1 MHSQPKNRRDNRG
14 QGQGQY
20 QGSPGQRGR
29 GQGGRGQ
36 GGRGQGN
43 RGQGGRGQGPNR
55 PAPLMQIPRRNFD
68 NFPRPMMFQRPGFP
82 RNNNVR
88 PLFQQSP
95 RMTMRDEM
103 MFHQRR
109 MSPESRHKILINPHF
124 SGYCQTTR
132 RHEAGVGSESTRSQQ
147 SHAISRQ
154 STYASYATAESKGKH
169 HKLTAE
175 FPGSFA
181 ISEMIYTEKF
191 SIGYQNFHP
200 YFLLFY

>member
-124 SGYCQTTR
+124 RGTVRPLAWDPNRQDHNNRMQSPANQPMPHMQPQNR
-132 RHEAGVGSESTRSQQ
+132 RESITNSQQ
-147 SHAISRQ
+147 ISR
-154 STYASYATAESKGKH
+154 
-169 HKLTAE
+169 
-175 FPGSFA
+175 
-181 ISEMIYTEKF
+181 
-191 SIGYQNFHP
+191 
-200 YFLLFY
+200 